1 MSQMSAEQ
9 RKDVIMEDFRF
20 LDDIKVHNQDGKLML
35 GDGKLPFNVSH
46 IFYEKDFVEKWLM
59 CFALGNYYG
68 INYFRAEEW
77 FSFSGN
83 GTRAVMVVDAE
94 HKPVLII
101 APMIQH
107 KLSQKEFKILR
118 AASMYIQQSNAD
130 TMRKNDPNANLGVA
144 RKLAEALKDTK
155 RITLTDMVTPAFYEK
170 HGIIPEV
177 EQQVYY
183 IKDKINE
190 GRAKIDDI
198 NNARHMLYANH
209 KGQALSKEET
219 EFLTQLSKGTFTFN
233 EKTAEAAQTEV
244 AEERAQ
250 PSNPMEC

>member
-1 MSQMSAEQ
+1 MSAEM

-20 LDDIKVHNQDGKLML
+20 LDDIKIHNQDGKLML
-35 GDGKLPFNVSH
+35 GDDKMPFNISQ
-46 IFYEKDFVEKWLM
+46 IFYEKEFVEKWLM
-59 CFALGNYYG
+59 GFALGNQYG
-68 INYFRAEEW
+68 INYFRADEW
-77 FSFSGN
+77 FAFSGN
-83 GTRAVMVVDAE
+83 GTRAVMVVDDN
-94 HKPVLII
+94 HKPLLVI

-107 KLSQKEFKILR
+107 KLSQREFKILR

-130 TMRKNDPNANLGVA
+130 TMRANDPNANLGVA
-144 RKLAEALKDTK
+144 KKLAEVLKDTK
-155 RITLTDMVTPAFYEK
+155 RITLPDMITPEFYEK

-198 NNARHMLYANH
+198 TKVRHMLYANH
-209 KGQALSKEET
+209 KGQALTKEER
-219 EFLTQLSKGTFTFN
+219 EFLDVLSKGMFVFN
-233 EKTAEAAQTEV
+233 EKTAEAAKTEAV
-244 AEERAQ
+244 AEVREQ